1 MNDDLKEGKMGCDS
15 ENHKEHMCALSAAN
29 RIEQIRCLSDKSTVE
44 CANCG
49 AKANSPEN
57 VCSPVELPDIAWMG
71 DGADVKL

>member
-1 MNDDLKEGKMGCDS
+1 MGCDS

>member
-1 MNDDLKEGKMGCDS
+1 MGCDS
-15 ENHKEHMCALSAAN
+15 EKHKEHMCALAAAN
-29 RIEQIRCLSDKSTVE
+29 KIELIRCLSDKSTVE